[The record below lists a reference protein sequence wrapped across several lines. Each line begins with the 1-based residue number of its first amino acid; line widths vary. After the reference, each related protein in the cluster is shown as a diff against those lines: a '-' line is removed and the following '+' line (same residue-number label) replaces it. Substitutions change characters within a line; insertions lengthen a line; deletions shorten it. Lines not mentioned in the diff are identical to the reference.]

1 MRRLPLRLIVVLLLA
16 PLIAAAILG
25 AVAFQVHHQET
36 RRLVG
41 ERDERAVRAAAVGLA
56 ERVYNQIM
64 ALRTLAD
71 RLSDGVPF
79 DQLTSESDFLFGQF
93 DGGVAFFDSQPSK
106 EGQGHKL
113 IASAPSNDVWAQ
125 RPFANE
131 LLDYLGQGPGPV
143 FSPLVQDA
151 PTHGVVLF
159 IAIPSARHNIIA
171 MGALSPQQLGIP
183 SLVSGL
189 QATRRA
195 DAFLIDLN
203 GQLIYHTDA
212 SLIGRD
218 FSAHPGAAEALH
230 GQSGAYYRT
239 LPPDNLERVIAYTPV
254 DPIGWGLVVEEPW
267 SDVVSP
273 LLQISESV
281 QYVFLAAGLLA
292 TAALFFGVR
301 SIVRPLQR
309 LDEQAAR
316 LGWGEFEAIEEPV
329 GGIAEI
335 QVLQD
340 TLVQMAEQVQSY
352 QAGMRGY
359 LAALTQGQ
367 EEERKRLARELH
379 DETVQSLIA
388 LDQKLQMT
396 QKAWVRDPSSAE
408 GLIEACSSRLDE
420 VRTMTT
426 ELIQEVRR
434 FSRNLRP
441 IYLEDLG
448 LIPAL
453 EMLTRDAKGDKDGAL
468 TTSFQVSGTPQR
480 LKPEREITLYRIVQE
495 ALNNVAAHADATHAD
510 VSVAFAEG
518 EIAVTIADNGAG
530 FVIPDRPGELAEA
543 GHYGLLG
550 MRERAELAGGWLS
563 IESQPGRGTTIE
575 IHLPV

>member
-25 AVAFQVHHQET
+25 VVAFQVHRQET
-36 RRLVG
+36 RRLVS
-41 ERDERAVRAAAVGLA
+41 ERDERAVRAAAIGLA
-56 ERVYNQIM
+56 ERVYNQIT
-64 ALRTLAD
+64 ALRNLAD

-79 DQLTSESDFLFGQF
+79 ERLVNESAYLFEQF
-93 DGGVAFFDSQPSK
+93 DGGVAFFDPQ
-106 EGQGHKL
+106 HKL
-113 IASAPSNDVWAQ
+113 LASTPSNLVWAQ
-125 RPFANE
+125 RPFADE
-131 LLDYLGQGPGPV
+131 LLDFLGASAGPA
-143 FSPLVQDA
+143 FSPLVPDA
-151 PTHGVVLF
+151 PTRGVVLF
-159 IAIPSARHNIIA
+159 IAVSSARGNVIA

-203 GQLIYHTDA
+203 GQLIYHTDE

-218 FSAHPGAAEALH
+218 WSTHPGAAEALR
-230 GQSGAYYRT
+230 GESGATYRV
-239 LPPDNLERVIAYTPV
+239 LPPDNLERVIAHTGV
-254 DPIGWGLVVEEPW
+254 DPIGWGLVIEEPW
-267 SDVVSP
+267 EDVVSP
-273 LLQISESV
+273 LLRVSESV
-281 QYVFLAAGLLA
+281 QYILLPAGLLA
-292 TAALFFGVR
+292 ALALFLGVR
-301 SIVRPLQR
+301 SIVRPLQK

-329 GGIAEI
+329 GGTAEI
-335 QVLQD
+335 QALQA
-340 TLVQMAEQVQSY
+340 TLIEMAEQVQSY

-388 LDQKLQMT
+388 FEQKLQMA
-396 QKAWVRDPSSAE
+396 QRALGRDPQA
-408 GLIEACSSRLDE
+408 AAARLDE
-420 VRTMTT
+420 LRAMTSD
-426 ELIQEVRR
+426 LIQEMRR

-453 EMLTRDAKGDKDGAL
+453 EMLTREANGSHNGAL
-468 TTSFQVSGTPQR
+468 TTSFNVTGTPQR
-480 LKPEREITLYRIVQE
+480 LKPEREIALYRIVQE
-495 ALNNVAAHADATHAD
+495 ALNNVVAHANATRAD
-510 VSVAFAEG
+510 VSVTFVADEV
-518 EIAVTIADNGAG
+518 AVIIWDNGAG

-550 MRERAELAGGWLS
+550 MRERAELAGGWLG
-563 IESQPGRGTTIE
+563 IESEPGQGTRIE

>member
-1 MRRLPLRLIVVLLLA
+1 VRRLPLRLIVVLLLV

-25 AVAFQVHHQET
+25 AVAFQVYRQET

-56 ERVYNQIM
+56 ERVYNQII

-79 DQLTSESDFLFGQF
+79 AQLTAESDFLFEQF
-93 DGGVAFFDSQPSK
+93 DGGVAFFDPQH
-106 EGQGHKL
+106 QL
-113 IASAPSNDVWAQ
+113 IASAPSNEVWAQ
-125 RPFANE
+125 RPFAQE
-131 LLDYLGQGPGPV
+131 LLDYLGSGPGPV
-143 FSPLVQDA
+143 FSPLVPDT
-151 PTHGVVLF
+151 PTRGVVLF
-159 IAIPSARHNIIA
+159 IAVPSARRNVIA

-183 SLVSGL
+183 TLVSGL

-195 DAFLIDLN
+195 SAFLIDLN
-203 GQLIYHTDA
+203 GQLIYHTDE

-218 FSAHPGAAEALH
+218 WRAHPGAVESLR
-230 GQSGAYYRT
+230 GESGAYYRT
-239 LPPDNLERVIAYTPV
+239 LSPDNLERVIAYTRV

-267 SDVVSP
+267 VDVVSP
-273 LLQISESV
+273 LLQVSESV
-281 QYVFLAAGLLA
+281 QFILLPAGLLA
-292 TAALFFGVR
+292 AVALFFGVR
-301 SIVRPLQR
+301 SIVGPLLR
-309 LDEQAAR
+309 LDDQAAR

-335 QVLQD
+335 QALQA
-340 TLVQMAEQVQSY
+340 TLIEMADQVQSY
-352 QAGMRGY
+352 QTGMRGY

-396 QKAWVRDPSSAE
+396 QKALGRDP
-408 GLIEACSSRLDE
+408 EACAVRLDE
-420 VRTMTT
+420 LRTMTT

-453 EMLTRDAKGDKDGAL
+453 EMLTRDANGSNTGAL
-468 TTSFQVSGTPQR
+468 TTSFSVTGTPQR
-480 LKPEREITLYRIVQE
+480 LKPEREIALYRIVQE
-495 ALNNVAAHADATHAD
+495 AINNVVAHANATRAD
-510 VSVAFAEG
+510 VTVSFAEG
-518 EIAVTIADNGAG
+518 EAAVTIADNGAG
-530 FVIPDRPGELAEA
+530 FAIPDRPGELAEA

-550 MRERAELAGGWLS
+550 ARERAELAGGWLS
-563 IESQPGRGTTIE
+563 IESEPGQGTRIE

>member
-1 MRRLPLRLIVVLLLA
+1 LIVVLLLV

-25 AVAFQVHHQET
+25 GVAFRVRLQET

-41 ERDERAVRAAAVGLA
+41 ERDERAVRAASVGLA

-79 DQLTSESDFLFGQF
+79 SQLTAESDFLFEQF
-93 DGGVAFFDSQPSK
+93 DGGVAFFDPQ
-106 EGQGHKL
+106 QNL
-113 IASAPSNDVWAQ
+113 IASAPSNEVWKQ
-125 RPFANE
+125 RPFAHE

-159 IAIPSARHNIIA
+159 IAIPSARHNVIA

-189 QATRRA
+189 QATKRA
-195 DAFLIDLN
+195 SAFLIDLN
-203 GQLIYHTDA
+203 GQLIYHTDE
-212 SLIGRD
+212 SLIGQD
-218 FSAHPGAAEALH
+218 WSKHPGAAEALR
-230 GQSGAYYRT
+230 GESGSYYRR
-239 LPPDNLERVIAYTPV
+239 LSPDNLEYVIAYTNV

-267 SDVVSP
+267 VDVISP
-273 LLQISESV
+273 LMRASEYV
-281 QYVFLAAGLLA
+281 QYILLAAGLLA
-292 TAALFFGVR
+292 AVALFFGVR
-301 SIVRPLQR
+301 SIVGPLQM
-309 LDEQAAR
+309 LDKQAAR

-335 QVLQD
+335 QALQA
-340 TLVQMAEQVQSY
+340 TLIEMAEQVQSY

-396 QKAWVRDPSSAE
+396 QKMLGRDSSPE
-408 GLIEACSSRLDE
+408 GELRQVCAVRLDE
-420 VRTMTT
+420 LRAMTT
-426 ELIQEVRR
+426 ELIQEMRR

-453 EMLTRDAKGDKDGAL
+453 EMLTRDANADTL
-468 TTSFQVSGTPQR
+468 TTSFRVTGTPQR
-480 LKPEREITLYRIVQE
+480 LKPERELALYRIVQE
-495 ALNNVAAHADATHAD
+495 ALNNVTAHANATRAD
-510 VSVAFAEG
+510 VRVTFADREVSVT
-518 EIAVTIADNGAG
+518 VADNGAG
-530 FVIPDRPGELAEA
+530 FAIPDRPGELAEA

-550 MRERAELAGGWLS
+550 MRERAELAGGWLG
-563 IESQPGRGTTIE
+563 IESQPGQGTTIE